1 MLDIKKMLTK
11 ISKQMKEEK
20 REVSS
25 QYISACSFT
34 KSGNV
39 VQLVVTNVKNLP
51 NQSSTLLTIPE
62 GFRPKSDT
70 AFDLI
75 QPRVAGASFG
85 CFLRCT
91 ARADGRLS
99 VYNYSGS
106 AISGESNC
114 YGTVTYIVETGGVLL
129 KWLKGSIFKAFSHR
143 RKAVAAC

>member
-25 QYISACSFT
+25 QYVSSCSFT

-39 VQLVVTNVKNLP
+39 VQMIVVNVKNIP
-51 NQSSTLLTIPE
+51 NQASTLLTIPE

-75 QPRVAGASFG
+75 QPRVSGASFG
-85 CFLRCT
+85 FFLRCM
-91 ARADGRLS
+91 ARADGRLT

-114 YGTVTYIVETGGVLL
+114 YGSVTYIVNTGGTV
-129 KWLKGSIFKAFSHR
+129 
-143 RKAVAAC
+143 

>member
-11 ISKQMKEEK
+11 IIKQMKEEK
-20 REVSS
+20 REVTS
-25 QYISACSFT
+25 QYVAACSLT

-39 VQLVVTNVKNLP
+39 VQLVVVNVRNIP
-51 NQSSTLLTIPE
+51 NQGSTLLTIPE

-75 QPRVAGASFG
+75 QPRASGASFG
-85 CFLRCT
+85 FFLRCT
-91 ARADGRLS
+91 ARADGRLT

-114 YGTVTYIVETGGVLL
+114 YGSVTYIVNTGGTV
-129 KWLKGSIFKAFSHR
+129 
-143 RKAVAAC
+143 